1 MPRGTRLD
9 VAGAL
14 HHVMQRGME
23 RGTIFRDP
31 DDYKRF
37 LKYAG
42 GIFAETRTRCFAW
55 ALMPNHVHLLMQTGA
70 TPLARVLQ
78 RLFTGYAVTFNR
90 RWRRSDEEWGHT

>member
-14 HHVMQRGME
+14 HYVMQRGME

-37 LKYAG
+37 LIKE
-42 GIFAETRTRCFAW
+42 IRDSHHF
-55 ALMPNHVHLLMQTGA
+55 HK
-70 TPLARVLQ
+70 
-78 RLFTGYAVTFNR
+78 
-90 RWRRSDEEWGHT
+90 